1 MKGKIRI
8 LPKIL
13 SDRRHQKIGRM
24 EKPSIGKPFPEELK
38 DKIIYKEITK
48 DAAPYNEDGDGTK
61 EKAVSLSLCAGSN
74 GKCGSSC

>member
-13 SDRRHQKIGRM
+13 SSPETPENPEGP

-48 DAAPYNEDGDGTK
+48 DAALIMKMEMEQK
-61 EKAVSLSLCAGSN
+61 KSRIAIFVRREQR
-74 GKCGSSC
+74 